1 MVPVQI
7 QRKGYQLWTCVG
19 AAQHLRRSGRLGE
32 RVEKLNE
39 QVEYLKQDYYTKKL
53 TTEVYLITK

>member
-1 MVPVQI
+1 MDKNTLFSSFGKWVFPI
-7 QRKGYQLWTCVG
+7 NT
-19 AAQHLRRSGRLGE
+19 
-32 RVEKLNE
+32 EKLNE